1 MTQVGKT
8 SPFIGPFLSSAIIIA
23 SGNNNNMPF
32 TFLFGLYVPF
42 QKFLW
47 MLHIMI
53 QLSKQGV
60 IQYSFLVHGRCQ
72 EEHSMKSL

>member
-1 MTQVGKT
+1 
-8 SPFIGPFLSSAIIIA
+8 
-23 SGNNNNMPF
+23 MPF